1 MECIK
6 ISRTFWRWSVR
17 LLYTDPTKQM
27 PFAAEIRFRTLGT
40 VFANMENGIGG
51 LIRMALHRP
60 IFRCHCGGPRRV
72 MPDLPTRASILLLQ
86 VVWDVEFLLCK
97 VFSPIGC
104 GPGFRLTV
112 QTPNK
117 VTEPRWTPGT
127 SYSKR
132 HQGGRFNKG
141 CFCVCR
147 IKRIKSCFVRLF
159 PREMA
164 LQSIAGGSRDLQE
177 QRWHRF
183 RRRFDDTWRASS
195 KFMLS

>member
-17 LLYTDPTKQM
+17 LLYTDGTKQM

-40 VFANMENGIGG
+40 VFANKENGIGG

-60 IFRCHCGGPRRV
+60 IFRSHCGGPRRT
-72 MPDLPTRASILLLQ
+72 MPDLPTRASIFLLQ

-141 CFCVCR
+141 RFCAWQDQKDQKLFRSFVSEGDGLAVNCR
-147 IKRIKSCFVRLF
+147 
-159 PREMA
+159 
-164 LQSIAGGSRDLQE
+164 GSRDLQE
-177 QRWHRF
+177 QR
-183 RRRFDDTWRASS
+183 
-195 KFMLS
+195 